1 MTTARQTA
9 GVAPD
14 LTHARQTAL
23 DMLARREHS
32 GKELQAKLRAKGYPE
47 GLTGEVVAA
56 LTREGLASD
65 ERFAEALVN
74 VRRARGYG
82 PLRIR
87 HELEQRGVSLELIDR
102 WLEVSGAEWIEQ
114 VRRVREKK
122 FGRQQPEEFAERARQ
137 MRFLQQRGYTHAQI
151 TRAMNADDLD

>member
-1 MTTARQTA
+1 
-9 GVAPD
+9 
-14 LTHARQTAL
+14 
-23 DMLARREHS
+23 MLARREHS

-47 GLTGEVVAA
+47 ELTGEVVAA

-87 HELEQRGVSLELIDR
+87 HELEQRCVSL
-102 WLEVSGAEWIEQ
+102 
-114 VRRVREKK
+114 
-122 FGRQQPEEFAERARQ
+122 
-137 MRFLQQRGYTHAQI
+137 
-151 TRAMNADDLD
+151 

>member
-1 MTTARQTA
+1 M
-9 GVAPD
+9 
-14 LTHARQTAL
+14 HARQTAL
-23 DMLARREHS
+23 GMLARREHS
-32 GKELQAKLRAKGYPE
+32 EQELQAKLRAKGYSE
-47 GLTGEVVAA
+47 WVIGEVVTA

-87 HELEQRGVSLELIDR
+87 HELEQRGVSVGLIDR
-102 WLEVSGAEWIEQ
+102 WLDVSGTEWIEQ

-122 FGRQQPEEFAERARQ
+122 FGKQRPEEFAGRALQ
-137 MRFLQQRGYTHAQI
+137 MRFLQQRGYTHDQI
-151 TRAMNADDLD
+151 TRALSTDDLD